1 MTRKSMSLVL
11 FLTAAVS
18 FLGCSPSKPVQ
29 NAKSTDELPTRTKV
43 ENEGSP
49 EAALR
54 QFLWAR
60 AIRHPEALAEV
71 VLQTE
76 YLDMMLRG
84 GPASPEDAA
93 MTLQMINRYEIRALK
108 VGHKLNL
115 AGGRTFELTES
126 HINENR
132 RQLAVSRDP
141 FPFDVIR
148 VNGKWKV
155 NVEVGNGEPPPE
167 VPPKPRPADPP
178 ETTKS

>member
-1 MTRKSMSLVL
+1 MTRKSTSFVL
-11 FLTAAVS
+11 SIAAAAAL
-18 FLGCSPSKPVQ
+18 LGCSPTQPVQ
-29 NAKSTDELPTRTKV
+29 NAKSSDTLPTRTAV

-60 AIRHPEALAEV
+60 TTRHPEALAEV

-76 YLDMMLRG
+76 YLDQMLRG

-126 HINENR
+126 HVNENR

-155 NVEVGNGEPPPE
+155 NIEVGNGEPPPE
-167 VPPKPRPADPP
+167 EPPKPRPAKPP
-178 ETTKS
+178 ETTKT